1 MAQLVA
7 RLVRNE
13 KVGGSNPP
21 SSTTG
26 RHPIRMS
33 VFCMPGR
40 VGVVPVVVVL
50 VAPLVFRAPS
60 GPAAVCAGGRRPA
73 REIATREPSARSGRS
88 RGPPWPC
95 RHPPAP
101 RPGYPAPSTPAAAGV
116 SKPGQAQPPPTGT
129 AAWPSGPS
137 GALHTG
143 GTWCTDGVARR
154 LEDRPG
160 PATAHRDRGLA
171 LPPLTGTAVWPFGP
185 SGTLHTGGTWC
196 AVVSTGS
203 ASTLYA
209 VQSSPCSG
217 CWWPKRYK
225 VRPARTKLAKTGHF
239 ERAGRVLYRTCNEEG
254 CAGRF
259 LYRKRGRMARA
270 GRILLR
276 PPAPSSGP
284 EPLRRH

>member
-1 MAQLVA
+1 MRRSGVRIPLAPPQADIRSGCRFFVCLGAGAVPGCCVA
-7 RLVRNE
+7 RGAAGV
-13 KVGGSNPP
+13 
-21 SSTTG
+21 
-26 RHPIRMS
+26 
-33 VFCMPGR
+33 PG
-40 VGVVPVVVVL
+40 
-50 VAPLVFRAPS
+50 
-60 GPAAVCAGGRRPA
+60 AVCAGGRRPA

-209 VQSSPCSG
+209 VQSSPCTHETRQNG
-217 CWWPKRYK
+217 P
-225 VRPARTKLAKTGHF
+225 F
-239 ERAGRVLYRTCNEEG
+239 RAS
-254 CAGRF
+254 
-259 LYRKRGRMARA
+259 RA
-270 GRILLR
+270 SFI
-276 PPAPSSGP
+276 P
-284 EPLRRH
+284 HMQ

>member
-33 VFCMPGR
+33 VFCMFGR
-40 VGVVPVVVVL
+40 VDVVPVVVLL

-73 REIATREPSARSGRS
+73 REIATCEPSARSGRS

-143 GTWCTDGVARR
+143 DPR
-154 LEDRPG
+154 
-160 PATAHRDRGLA
+160 
-171 LPPLTGTAVWPFGP
+171 
-185 SGTLHTGGTWC
+185 C

-270 GRILLR
+270 GRILSR
-276 PPAPSSGP
+276 PPA
-284 EPLRRH
+284 L